1 LTVDGSQCVG
11 RLPRLVPLLLSKLRT
26 AATTG
31 EAIGVQRINWNNLF
45 LEFPNLFDE
54 KKIYLKFEIK

>member
-1 LTVDGSQCVG
+1 MLTVGSQCVG
-11 RLPRLVPLLLSKLRT
+11 RLPTLVPLLLSKLRT

-54 KKIYLKFEIK
+54 KKYI